1 MREAGGRW
9 QEGENSEQRQV
20 EGGSRG
26 QTRDRGGGHARRRVT
41 RPPQQAAPS
50 SLTFNDRA
58 TYAETRLTLLA
69 VEHDYSYN
77 SMKNWQQVLSSCDP
91 GSHVF
96 KTVNLDRGKISI
108 LVRFGLYPVMR
119 NSLLRRVKE
128 GGVDGGF
135 FTLGTDECVVK
146 HMGIQ
151 KHMDIHVRYFN
162 ETSGRT
168 EDAFIDTHAV
178 GHAPA
183 DKQVEEIMKTLME
196 AGLSP
201 AKVVGLSR
209 DNPTVMKAVARQL
222 KLSLSERGNPALVDL
237 VCFLHPTHTAFEKLE
252 ERLGEEEQEDEEE
265 EEEDG
270 DGDKVVSISGLLS
283 ALHSFMNSTARRE
296 DMTKS
301 AEELVD
307 EDGFEEDLN
316 QFFKRHVVTR
326 WLEMEPCLKRLLSR
340 WRSTVHYFTDYLPN
354 SQSPT
359 DKQAQKT
366 DRFKT
371 IYNALKPSQEHKTK
385 AKVKFLQY
393 ICKLTLPFLTTFQ
406 ASKPMVHLLYTDS
419 TEMFETLARLI
430 MKPIKF
436 NDMVE
441 NSNYSQ
447 VDFYEK
453 ENLLPVIQMSS
464 LSSLIT
470 EERSKLSTADT
481 YVLLYSMRGGLQ
493 KMLTYLQSHL
503 PLDDHFYKCLG
514 FLHPAVKNAW
524 PGSKLVNSAKYVA
537 SQLNRFDEEDQMDLQ
552 RQLEI
557 YQSLRKLPDFDQK
570 SDRVDEWWVKVW
582 EMMEQERGDR
592 PSVLVK
598 LVKMCCV
605 LSHSQAWVERGFNIS
620 KRFATDRECLNLH
633 SMKALKTVHSEIK
646 REGGA
651 EKVVITPTM
660 LIQVSMAGRDA
671 KVAAEKEKRII
682 EEKAATEAS
691 QKEAAKKRK
700 AEEDSKKDWEA
711 TKKDLEAELKS
722 LQRYIDSKTKFV
734 EDQMS
739 KQTKSVD
746 PYKIK
751 DLAVSIRL
759 ASEDKNRQAIKE
771 REVQEKLRV
780 HMGKKNKKL
789 AT

>member
-1 MREAGGRW
+1 
-9 QEGENSEQRQV
+9 
-20 EGGSRG
+20 
-26 QTRDRGGGHARRRVT
+26 
-41 RPPQQAAPS
+41 
-50 SLTFNDRA
+50 
-58 TYAETRLTLLA
+58 
-69 VEHDYSYN
+69 
-77 SMKNWQQVLSSCDP
+77 
-91 GSHVF
+91 
-96 KTVNLDRGKISI
+96 
-108 LVRFGLYPVMR
+108 
-119 NSLLRRVKE
+119 
-128 GGVDGGF
+128 
-135 FTLGTDECVVK
+135 
-146 HMGIQ
+146 
-151 KHMDIHVRYFN
+151 MDIHVRYFN

-222 KLSLSERGNPALVDL
+222 KLALSDRGNPALVDL

-252 ERLGEEEQEDEEE
+252 ESLGEEVQEDQEDQEDEED
-265 EEEDG
+265 EDT
-270 DGDKVVSISGLLS
+270 DKVVSISALLS

-301 AEELVD
+301 AEEFVD
-307 EDGFEEDLN
+307 ADGFEEDLN
-316 QFFKRHVVTR
+316 QFFKRHVITR
-326 WLEMEPCLKRLLSR
+326 WLEMEPCLRRLLSR
-340 WRSTVHYFTDYLPN
+340 WRSSVHYFTTFLPN
-354 SQSPT
+354 SQGPT
-359 DKQAQKT
+359 DKKALKT

-371 IYNALKPSQEHKTK
+371 IHNALKPSQEYKTK

-406 ASKPMVHLLYTDS
+406 ATKPMVHLLYTDS
-419 TEMFETLARLI
+419 AEMFEALARLI
-430 MKPIKF
+430 MKPNKF
-436 NDMVE
+436 KDMEE
-441 NSNYSQ
+441 NSKYTQ
-447 VDFYEK
+447 IDFYEK
-453 ENLLPVIQMSS
+453 ENLLPVIQMTS

-470 EERSKLSTADT
+470 DKRSKMSTEDT
-481 YVLLYSMRGGLQ
+481 YLLLYSMRGGLQ
-493 KMLTYLQSHL
+493 KMLTYLQTHL
-503 PLDDHFYKCLG
+503 PLDDHFYKSLG
-514 FLHPAVKNAW
+514 FLHPASKNAW
-524 PGSKLVNSAKYVA
+524 TGSKLVNSAKFVA
-537 SQLNRFDEEDQMDLQ
+537 RKLGRFDEEDQMDLQ
-552 RQLEI
+552 RQLEM
-557 YQSLRKLPDFDQK
+557 YQSMRKMPVFDHK
-570 SDRVDEWWVKVW
+570 NDRLDEWWVQVW

-592 PSVLVK
+592 PSTLVK

-605 LSHSQAWVERGFNIS
+605 LSHSQAWVERGFSIS
-620 KRFATDRECLNLH
+620 KVFATDRESLNLH
-633 SMKALKTVHSEIK
+633 TMKALKTIHSEIK

-660 LIQVSMAGRDA
+660 LMQVKMAGRDA

-682 EEKAATEAS
+682 EDKAATEAS

-700 AEEDSKKDWEA
+700 AEEDSKKDWQA